1 MDKQLFDDAI
11 GEVPPSTVNVEA
23 SIARGRRAARLRS
36 VANPVAA
43 AGLVVVLAVGV
54 IAYTMTRGDS
64 EGGVQVGGPPAS
76 TTAPPTSSPAN
87 MPSGSSTET
96 KGALPPDAKAPEACS
111 RPNLETGAQ
120 AAARLT
126 PVVKAAVNAQ
136 RPDLQL
142 TENPSATY
150 PEGVPHA
157 ALDVY
162 QVTGEPPVDMS
173 ICDKD
178 SGFYARATT
187 KGPEGDGNLLI
198 VLFPYFF
205 DTLPGCEDEMTGPN
219 CEELHG
225 PHGEKVVKTT
235 DESESGVVVTQVSV
249 LHADG
254 TLIRVNVQNTG
265 GDVRDG
271 NPASATSMP
280 LTDDQLVAIATDPGL
295 TLFP

>member
-23 SIARGRRAARLRS
+23 SIARGRRAARLRT

-76 TTAPPTSSPAN
+76 TTSSASSPAN

-142 TENPSATY
+142 SDNSSAVY
-150 PEGVPHA
+150 PDGVQHA

-162 QVTGEPPVDMS
+162 QVTGETPVDMP

-178 SGFYARATT
+178 SAFYARATT
-187 KGPEGDGNLLI
+187 KGPEGDGNMLI
-198 VLFPYFF
+198 YVAPYFF

-219 CEELHG
+219 CEELQG

-235 DESESGVVVTQVSV
+235 DETESGVTVVQVSIR
-249 LHADG
+249 HADG
-254 TLIRVNVQNTG
+254 TLIRVNAQDTG
-265 GDVRDG
+265 TDVRDG

-280 LTDDQLVAIATDPGL
+280 LTDDQLVTIAADPGL